1 MNTTWMAVDLAKD
14 VYEIAVSPRVGEVSE
29 RLRLSRAKF
38 LRFFA
43 NRESANVVMEAC
55 GSAHHWAREIEKL
68 GHRVVL
74 LPPQHVRPYVMGNK
88 TDRSD
93 ASALLEARR
102 NQRIRPVPIKTH
114 EQQSLNTLHRV
125 RQRWMKDRTARINE
139 LRGHLREFGLFIP
152 KGRQRVLGR
161 VREWLADAE
170 SAIPHAIRDT
180 LWTLCNEV
188 DGLTDNIK
196 GVERQL
202 DALGRQNEVISRL
215 ETVPGIGMLTATAMF
230 AVVGDIGRFPSARH
244 FASFLGLTPREH
256 SSGHRVWRGGIT
268 KRGDSYLRT
277 LLVHGGR
284 SVLAWAKRK
293 GSGSRLATW
302 ALEVEKRR
310 GPNKAAVALANK
322 RARILFALWSQ
333 GTAFEDERLHKR
345 EAA

>member
-1 MNTTWMAVDLAKD
+1 MNGTVIAVDLAKD
-14 VYEIAVSPRVGEVSE
+14 VFEIAVSRRAGTVSE
-29 RLRLSRAKF
+29 RYRCSRAKF

-43 NRESANVVMEAC
+43 NRKPAEVVMEAC
-55 GSAHHWAREIEKL
+55 GSSHHWAREIERL
-68 GHRVVL
+68 GHRAVL

-93 ASALLEARR
+93 TSGLLEARR
-102 NQRIRPVPIKTH
+102 NERIQPVPVKTH

-125 RQRWMKDRTARINE
+125 RQRWVKDRTARVNE

-152 KGRQRVLGR
+152 KGRHRVLGR

-170 SAIPHAIRDT
+170 SGIPEAIRET
-180 LWTLCNEV
+180 LWILCDEV

-196 GVERQL
+196 SVQRQL
-202 DALGRQNEVISRL
+202 EALGRQNAVVSRL
-215 ETVPGIGMLTATAMF
+215 VTVPGVGMLTATALF
-230 AVVGDIGRFPSARH
+230 AVVGDVERFPSARH
-244 FASFLGLTPREH
+244 FACFLGLTPREH

-277 LLVHGGR
+277 LLIHGGR

-293 GSGSRLATW
+293 DTVSRLAAW
-302 ALEVEKRR
+302 ALEVEERR

-322 RARILFALWSQ
+322 RARILFAVWRR
-333 GTAFEDERLHKR
+333 GTVFEEERVR
-345 EAA
+345 QVA